1 LKTNRFGVSW
11 DMRVEPR
18 IGWAVRKPFTVF
30 ARGTSLR
37 RRVAYSLGLVRLI
50 LVPVIFLAVYYLLA
64 MGSIV
69 DRIVSVDA
77 PMATLAERISLE
89 MLDARRAERNYFLLY
104 DPAELESNRQAL
116 SRMQQIIDSCR
127 QLQPEERSAL
137 EDIQSHAQI
146 YQRRMADAVARR
158 GEITAA
164 PTQHLREVIR
174 AYTRDLN
181 ELLKG
186 ASHANRAKLVEE
198 LHNRVGSLDAQVATT
213 LEAEDPAFHQISA
226 DLRTSSDTI
235 VEESSDLETRSWGR
249 VQRDHERARLLV
261 RRAEWVLCIVSAL
274 TILLSV
280 WVSFVLPR
288 TVVEPLAA
296 LKAAVDH
303 AAAGNYAI
311 KFDVEGEGEVVQL
324 ANSVRKLLA
333 HVREREENSNR
344 STAS

>member
-1 LKTNRFGVSW
+1 
-11 DMRVEPR
+11 MRAQPR
-18 IGWAVRKPFTVF
+18 MMWVPRKPFTVF
-30 ARGTSLR
+30 ARGTPLR
-37 RRVAYSLGLVRLI
+37 RRVAYSLILVRLI
-50 LVPVIFLAVYYLLA
+50 VVPVLALAVYYLFA

-89 MLDARRAERNYFLLY
+89 MLDARRAERNYFLVY
-104 DPAELESNRQAL
+104 DPVELDANHQAL
-116 SRMQQIIDSCR
+116 SRLQQIVDSCR
-127 QLQPEERSAL
+127 QLQPEEGGAL
-137 EDIQSHAQI
+137 GHIQSQAQF

-158 GEITAA
+158 GEVTEA
-164 PTQHLREVIR
+164 PAQHLRDVIR

-181 ELLKG
+181 ELLRTAG
-186 ASHANRAKLVEE
+186 HTNRAKLVEE
-198 LHNRVGSLDAQVATT
+198 LHNRVGSLDAQVAST

-235 VEESSDLETRSWGR
+235 EREAGQLEERSWGR

-261 RRAEWVLCIVSAL
+261 RRAEWVLSIVFAF
-274 TILLSV
+274 TVLLSV

-288 TVVEPLAA
+288 TVVEPLVA

-311 KFDVEGEGEVVQL
+311 EFDVEGQAEVVQL

-333 HVREREENSNR
+333 HVREKEENS
-344 STAS
+344 SQLKLS

>member
-1 LKTNRFGVSW
+1 
-11 DMRVEPR
+11 MRVESR
-18 IGWAVRKPFTVF
+18 MGWAVRKPFTVF

-50 LVPVIFLAVYYLLA
+50 LVPVIFLAVYYLFA

-89 MLDARRAERNYFLLY
+89 MLDARRAERNYFLAY

-116 SRMQQIIDSCR
+116 SRMQQIIDTCR
-127 QLQPEERSAL
+127 QLQPEERNSL
-137 EDIQSHAQI
+137 DYIRSQAQF
-146 YQRRMADAVARR
+146 YQQRMADGVARR
-158 GEITAA
+158 REVTEA
-164 PTQHLREVIR
+164 PTQHLREVVR

-186 ASHANRAKLVEE
+186 ASHTNRAKLVEE
-198 LHNRVGSLDAQVATT
+198 LHKRVGSLDAQVATT
-213 LEAEDPAFHQISA
+213 LEAEDPAFRQNFA
-226 DLRTSSDTI
+226 DLRTSSDAI
-235 VEESSDLETRSWGR
+235 VQESSDLETRSWRR
-249 VQRDHERARLLV
+249 VLRDQDRARLLV

-288 TVVEPLAA
+288 TVVEPLVA
-296 LKAAVDH
+296 LKAAVDR
-303 AAAGNYAI
+303 AAAGNYAFD
-311 KFDVEGEGEVVQL
+311 FDVEGEGEVVQL

-333 HVREREENSNR
+333 DVREREENSKQ
-344 STAS
+344 STPS

>member
-1 LKTNRFGVSW
+1 MSW
-11 DMRVEPR
+11 A
-18 IGWAVRKPFTVF
+18 IRKPFKVF

-37 RRVAYSLGLVRLI
+37 RRVAYSLALVRLI
-50 LVPVIFLAVYYLLA
+50 LVPVILLAVYYLFA

-89 MLDARRAERNYFLLY
+89 MLDARRAERNYFLVY

-127 QLQPEERSAL
+127 RLQPEERSTF
-137 EDIQSHAQI
+137 ERIQSQAQF

-158 GEITAA
+158 GEVTEA
-164 PTQHLREVIR
+164 PAEHVRDVVR

-181 ELLKG
+181 ELLNG
-186 ASHANRAKLVEE
+186 ASRTNRAKLVEE
-198 LHNRVGSLDAQVATT
+198 LHNRVGSLDAEVAAT

-235 VEESSDLETRSWGR
+235 VQESTDLETRSWGR

-288 TVVEPLAA
+288 TVVKPLVA

-311 KFDVEGEGEVVQL
+311 EFDVEGEGEVVQL

-333 HVREREENSNR
+333 HVREKDENSHH
-344 STAS
+344 SSES

>member
-1 LKTNRFGVSW
+1 
-11 DMRVEPR
+11 
-18 IGWAVRKPFTVF
+18 
-30 ARGTSLR
+30 
-37 RRVAYSLGLVRLI
+37 
-50 LVPVIFLAVYYLLA
+50 

-69 DRIVSVDA
+69 DRIVNVDA

-89 MLDARRAERNYFLLY
+89 MLDARRAERNYFLVY
-104 DPAELESNRQAL
+104 EPAELESNRQAL
-116 SRMQQIIDSCR
+116 SRMQQIIDTCR
-127 QLQPEERSAL
+127 RLQPEERNTL
-137 EDIQSHAQI
+137 EYIRSQAQF
-146 YQRRMADAVARR
+146 YQLRMADAVARR
-158 GEITAA
+158 GEVTEA
-164 PTQHLREVIR
+164 PAEHLRDVVR

-198 LHNRVGSLDAQVATT
+198 LHNRLGSLDAQVAAT

-226 DLRTSSDTI
+226 DLRTSSEAI
-235 VEESSDLETRSWGR
+235 VQESSDLETRSWTR

-261 RRAEWVLCIVSAL
+261 RRAEWVLCIVSAF

-288 TVVEPLAA
+288 TVVKPLVA

-311 KFDVEGEGEVVQL
+311 EFDVEGEGEVVQL

-333 HVREREENSNR
+333 HVREKDENSDQ
-344 STAS
+344 SSES

>member
-1 LKTNRFGVSW
+1 
-11 DMRVEPR
+11 MRAQSRMTWVP
-18 IGWAVRKPFTVF
+18 RKPFTVF

-37 RRVAYSLGLVRLI
+37 RRVAYSLILVRLI
-50 LVPVIFLAVYYLLA
+50 VVPVLALAVYYLIA
-64 MGSIV
+64 MGWIV

-89 MLDARRAERNYFLLY
+89 MLDARRAERNYFLVY
-104 DPAELESNRQAL
+104 DPAELEANHQAL

-127 QLQPEERSAL
+127 QLQPEESSAL
-137 EDIQSHAQI
+137 GHIQSQAQF

-158 GEITAA
+158 GEVTEA
-164 PTQHLREVIR
+164 PAQHLRGVIR

-186 ASHANRAKLVEE
+186 ASHTNRTKLVEE
-198 LHNRVGSLDAQVATT
+198 LHNRVGSLDEQVAET

-226 DLRTSSDTI
+226 DLRASSGTI
-235 VEESSDLETRSWGR
+235 VQEASDLESRSWER
-249 VQRDHERARLLV
+249 VERDHERARLLV
-261 RRAEWVLCIVSAL
+261 RRAEWVLCIVFAI
-274 TILLSV
+274 TVLLSI

-311 KFDVEGEGEVVQL
+311 EFDVEGQAEVVQL

-333 HVREREENSNR
+333 HVREKEENSNQ
-344 STAS
+344 SSAS

>member
-1 LKTNRFGVSW
+1 MS
-11 DMRVEPR
+11 
-18 IGWAVRKPFTVF
+18 WAVRKPFKVF

-50 LVPVIFLAVYYLLA
+50 LVPVIFLAVYYLFS
-64 MGSIV
+64 MGLIV

-89 MLDARRAERNYFLLY
+89 MLDARRAERNYFLVY

-127 QLQPEERSAL
+127 RLQPEEGSAL
-137 EDIQSHAQI
+137 EHIRSQAQF

-158 GEITAA
+158 GEVTEA
-164 PTQHLREVIR
+164 PAEHLRDVVR

-198 LHNRVGSLDAQVATT
+198 LHNRVGSLDAQVAAT

-226 DLRTSSDTI
+226 DLRTSSEAI
-235 VEESSDLETRSWGR
+235 VQESNDLETRSWGR

-288 TVVEPLAA
+288 TVVKPLVA

-311 KFDVEGEGEVVQL
+311 EFDVEGEGEVAQL

-333 HVREREENSNR
+333 HVREKDENSNH
-344 STAS
+344 SSES

>member
-1 LKTNRFGVSW
+1 
-11 DMRVEPR
+11 M
-18 IGWAVRKPFTVF
+18 GWAARKPFRVF

-50 LVPVIFLAVYYLLA
+50 LVPVIFLAVYYLFA
-64 MGSIV
+64 MGSIM
-69 DRIVSVDA
+69 DRIVNVDA

-89 MLDARRAERNYFLLY
+89 MLDARRAERNYFLVY
-104 DPAELESNRQAL
+104 DPADLESNRQAL
-116 SRMQQIIDSCR
+116 SRMQQIIESCR
-127 QLQPEERSAL
+127 QLQPEEHGVL
-137 EDIQSHAQI
+137 EYIQSQAQF

-158 GEITAA
+158 GEGTQA
-164 PTQHLREVIR
+164 PAQHLREVIR
-174 AYTRDLN
+174 AYTRDLD

-186 ASHANRAKLVEE
+186 ASHTNRTKLVEE
-198 LHNRVGSLDAQVATT
+198 LHNRVGSLDAQVAAT

-226 DLRTSSDTI
+226 DLRTSSDAI
-235 VEESSDLETRSWGR
+235 VQESSDLETRSWAR
-249 VQRDHERARLLV
+249 VLRDHERARLLV
-261 RRAEWVLCIVSAL
+261 RRAEWVLCIVSAF

-288 TVVEPLAA
+288 TVVQPLVA

-311 KFDVEGEGEVVQL
+311 EFDVGGEGEVVQL

-333 HVREREENSNR
+333 DVREREENSKQ
-344 STAS
+344 STAT

>member
-1 LKTNRFGVSW
+1 
-11 DMRVEPR
+11 MAVEPR
-18 IGWAVRKPFTVF
+18 MSWGIRKPFKVF

-50 LVPVIFLAVYYLLA
+50 LVPVIFLAVYYLFA

-89 MLDARRAERNYFLLY
+89 MLDARRAERNYFLVY
-104 DPAELESNRQAL
+104 DPGQLESNRQAL
-116 SRMQQIIDSCR
+116 SRMQQIIDSCSR
-127 QLQPEERSAL
+127 LQPEERSAL
-137 EDIQSHAQI
+137 DHIRSQTQF

-158 GEITAA
+158 GEVAEA
-164 PTQHLREVIR
+164 PTEHLRDVVR

-186 ASHANRAKLVEE
+186 ASRTNRAKLVEE
-198 LHNRVGSLDAQVATT
+198 LHNRVGSLDAQVAAT

-226 DLRTSSDTI
+226 DLRTSSDTF
-235 VEESSDLETRSWGR
+235 VQESSDLETRSWGR
-249 VQRDHERARLLV
+249 VERDHETAGLLV
-261 RRAEWVLCIVSAL
+261 RRAEWVLSIVSFL
-274 TILLSV
+274 TILLSI

-288 TVVEPLAA
+288 TVVEPLVA
-296 LKAAVDH
+296 LKAAVDR

-311 KFDVEGEGEVVQL
+311 EFDVEGEGEVVQL

-333 HVREREENSNR
+333 HVKEKEENSKPP
-344 STAS
+344 SES

>member
-1 LKTNRFGVSW
+1 
-11 DMRVEPR
+11 M
-18 IGWAVRKPFTVF
+18 WAARKPFTVF

-37 RRVAYSLGLVRLI
+37 RRVALSLGLVRLI
-50 LVPVIFLAVYYLLA
+50 LVPVILLAIYYLFA

-89 MLDARRAERNYFLLY
+89 MLDARRAERNYFLVY
-104 DPAELESNRQAL
+104 DPAELEANRQAL

-137 EDIQSHAQI
+137 EHIQSQGQF

-158 GEITAA
+158 GELTEA
-164 PTQHLREVIR
+164 PAQHLREVIQ

-181 ELLKG
+181 EVLKS
-186 ASHANRAKLVEE
+186 ASHTNRARLVEE
-198 LHNRVGSLDAQVATT
+198 LHNRLGSLDEQVAAA

-226 DLRTSSDTI
+226 DLRTSGDTI
-235 VEESSDLETRSWGR
+235 VQESSDLEERSWGR

-288 TVVEPLAA
+288 TVVEPLLA
-296 LKAAVDH
+296 LKAVVDR
-303 AAAGNYAI
+303 AAAGNYAN

-324 ANSVRKLLA
+324 AKSVRKLLA
-333 HVREREENSNR
+333 RVREREENSNQ
-344 STAS
+344 SSAS

>member
-1 LKTNRFGVSW
+1 MS
-11 DMRVEPR
+11 
-18 IGWAVRKPFTVF
+18 WAVRTPFKVF

-37 RRVAYSLGLVRLI
+37 RRVAYSLALVRLI
-50 LVPVIFLAVYYLLA
+50 LVPVILLAVYYLFA

-77 PMATLAERISLE
+77 PLATLAERISLE
-89 MLDARRAERNYFLLY
+89 MLDARRGERNYFLAY
-104 DPAELESNRQAL
+104 DPAELELNRQAL

-127 QLQPEERSAL
+127 RLQPEERSIL
-137 EDIQSHAQI
+137 EHMQSQAQF

-158 GEITAA
+158 GEATEA
-164 PTQHLREVIR
+164 PAQHLREVIR

-186 ASHANRAKLVEE
+186 ASRTNRAKLVEE

-226 DLRTSSDTI
+226 DLRTSSNAI
-235 VEESSDLETRSWGR
+235 VQESSDLEERSWRR
-249 VQRDHERARLLV
+249 VLRDQERARLLV

-288 TVVEPLAA
+288 TVVEPLVA
-296 LKAAVDH
+296 LKAAVDR
-303 AAAGNYAI
+303 AVAGNYAI
-311 KFDVEGEGEVVQL
+311 EFDVEGEGEAAQL
-324 ANSVRKLLA
+324 AKSVRKLLA
-333 HVREREENSNR
+333 DVRAREENSKQ
-344 STAS
+344 SAGP

>member
-1 LKTNRFGVSW
+1 MV
-11 DMRVEPR
+11 VEPR
-18 IGWAVRKPFTVF
+18 MSWTVRKPFKVF

-50 LVPVIFLAVYYLLA
+50 LVPVIFLAVYYLFA
-64 MGSIV
+64 MGLIV

-89 MLDARRAERNYFLLY
+89 MLDARRAERNYFLVY

-116 SRMQQIIDSCR
+116 SRMQQIVDSCH

-137 EDIQSHAQI
+137 DHIQSQVQF

-158 GEITAA
+158 GEVTEA

-186 ASHANRAKLVEE
+186 AGHANRAKLVEE
-198 LHNRVGSLDAQVATT
+198 LHNRVGSLDTQVATT
-213 LEAEDPAFHQISA
+213 LEVEDPAFHQISA
-226 DLRTSSDTI
+226 DLRASSDAI
-235 VEESSDLETRSWGR
+235 VQESTDLETRSWQR
-249 VQRDHERARLLV
+249 VLRDQERARLLM

-288 TVVEPLAA
+288 TVVEPLVA

-303 AAAGNYAI
+303 AAAGNYAFE
-311 KFDVEGEGEVVQL
+311 FDVEGEGEVVQL

-333 HVREREENSNR
+333 HVREREENSKQ
-344 STAS
+344 SAGP